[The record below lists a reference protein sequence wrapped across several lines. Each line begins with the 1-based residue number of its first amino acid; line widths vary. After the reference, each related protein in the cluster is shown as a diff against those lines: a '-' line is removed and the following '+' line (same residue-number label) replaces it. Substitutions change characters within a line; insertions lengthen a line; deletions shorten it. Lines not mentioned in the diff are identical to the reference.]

1 MKKTNLIIFL
11 IIFTSHV
18 YSDNSLL
25 ELKEQRFGPFQG
37 FITCDELVKIN
48 YENSYKDEWSKGLQ
62 SETIPKCINNEFPL
76 EWAESIIDIKKYGLT
91 KCNQPPCDIFQLP
104 LMGSS
109 SGNNLKRIYGEQRI
123 FLEKKIKTIENAGFK
138 ESTSPWYREWYS
150 FKFKEKI
157 YYIYA
162 VNIILDE

>member
-1 MKKTNLIIFL
+1 MIYKVKLFFL
-11 IIFTSHV
+11 IILSLNV

-25 ELKEQRFGPFQG
+25 ELKEQRLGPYHG

-48 YENSYKDEWSKGLQ
+48 YEKSYVDEWSKGLQ
-62 SETIPKCINNEFPL
+62 SEVIPKCINDEFPL
-76 EWAESIIDIKKYGLT
+76 EWIESSIEIKKYGFT

-109 SGNNLKRIYGEQRI
+109 NGNDLKRIYGEQRI
-123 FLEKKIKTIENAGFK
+123 FLEKKIKTIENAGFY

-150 FKFKEKI
+150 FTFENQT

-162 VNIILDE
+162 LNIDING

>member
-1 MKKTNLIIFL
+1 MKIICSLIFL
-11 IIFTSHV
+11 IIFTSNV
-18 YSDNSLL
+18 YSDNALL
-25 ELKEQRFGPFQG
+25 QLKEQRVAPYHG

-48 YENSYKDEWSKGLQ
+48 YEKSYMDKWSKGLQ
-62 SETIPKCINNEFPL
+62 SETIPKCVNDEFPH
-76 EWAESIIDIKKYGLT
+76 EWTESIIEIKKYGLT

-109 SGNNLKRIYGEQRI
+109 RGNDLKRIYGEQKI
-123 FLEKKIKTIENAGFK
+123 FLEKKIKTIENAGFY
-138 ESTSPWYREWYS
+138 ESTYPWYREWYS

-162 VNIILDE
+162 VNIVLDG